1 MPHNYYIILNN
12 LCKGGHYMINSKKNK
27 MIQITISKDVNSAL
41 DDIIHE
47 AKKKDLLITK
57 SQIIESALLTYFELS
72 QIKYNKTQEDKK
84 NEC

>member
-1 MPHNYYIILNN
+1 
-12 LCKGGHYMINSKKNK
+12 MINSKKNK